1 MNEKL
6 EELESK
12 FRYADQL
19 IADNELEEA
28 KALLF
33 SIIEEE
39 PRFGKAYNHI
49 GWLYETK
56 EKRFREAEELYKQAM
71 EFTPDYPA
79 PYINYLYLLN
89 TELRG
94 AEAEAHIEKA
104 KNVVGINK
112 ISLWTEWAYML
123 EYVGRFEEAIEKYKE
138 IIPMQ
143 NNLEKL
149 DQLKSDIERVRKKS
163 EMLKL

>member
-1 MNEKL
+1 MNEKI
-6 EELESK
+6 EELEGK

-28 KALLF
+28 KALLY

-49 GWLYETK
+49 GWIYETK
-56 EKRFREAEELYKQAM
+56 EKRYREAEELYKQAM

-79 PYINYLYLLN
+79 PFINYLYLLN

-94 AEAEAHIEKA
+94 AEAEAHIQKA

-123 EYVGRFEEAIEKYKE
+123 EYTGRFEESIEKYKE

-143 NNLEKL
+143 NNFEKL
-149 DQLKSDIERVRKKS
+149 EQLKSDIERVPKKA

>member
-6 EELESK
+6 EELEGK

-49 GWLYETK
+49 GWIYETK
-56 EKRFREAEELYKQAM
+56 EKRYREAEDLYKQAM
-71 EFTPDYPA
+71 EFTPEYPA

-94 AEAEAHIEKA
+94 QEAEAHIEKS

-123 EYVGRFEEAIEKYKE
+123 EYTGRFEEAIEKYKE

-149 DQLKSDIERVRKKS
+149 EQLKTDIERVRKKA

>member
-1 MNEKL
+1 MDERL
-6 EELESK
+6 EQLEAEFRLADDMIASK
-12 FRYADQL
+12 DF
-19 IADNELEEA
+19 EGA
-28 KALLF
+28 KAVLF
-33 SIIEEE
+33 RIIEEE

-49 GWLYETK
+49 GWIYETK
-56 EKRFREAEELYKQAM
+56 EKRYREAEELYKQAM

-79 PYINYLYLLN
+79 PFINYLYLLN

-94 AEAEAHIEKA
+94 AEAEAHILKA
-104 KNVVGINK
+104 KDIVGINK

-123 EYVGRFEEAIEKYKE
+123 EYTGRFEEAIEKYKE

-149 DQLKSDIERVRKKS
+149 DQLKTDIERVRKKS

>member
-1 MNEKL
+1 MNDKL

-56 EKRFREAEELYKQAM
+56 EKRFREAEELYKKAM

-94 AEAEAHIEKA
+94 KEAEEHILKA

-123 EYVGRFEEAIEKYKE
+123 EYTGRFEEAIEKYKE
-138 IIPMQ
+138 IVPMQ
-143 NNLEKL
+143 NNIEKL

>member
-6 EELESK
+6 EELESR

-49 GWLYETK
+49 GWIYETK
-56 EKRFREAEELYKQAM
+56 EKRYREAEDLYKQAM

-79 PYINYLYLLN
+79 PFINYLYLLN

-94 AEAEAHIEKA
+94 AEAEAHILKA
-104 KNVVGINK
+104 KDVLGINK

-123 EYVGRFEEAIEKYKE
+123 EYTGRFEEAIEKYKE

-149 DQLKSDIERVRKKS
+149 DQLKSDIERVRKKT

>member
-79 PYINYLYLLN
+79 PFINYLYLLN